1 MKLTIVRTATGV
13 WVGWPGRAKFFAP
26 ERTNSTGASRH
37 HEEVR
42 APMTGKVVK
51 VRVKPGDK
59 VKTNDV
65 VAVLEAM
72 KMEFRLAAPYD
83 GTVDGVHCKEGELVD
98 LGKTLVTLT
107 RNDSN
112 R

>member
-1 MKLTIVRTATGV
+1 MKLTIVRTASGV
-13 WVGWPGRAKFFAP
+13 WIGWPGRAKFFAP
-26 ERTNSTGASRH
+26 ERAGTAGGARQH
-37 HEEVR
+37 GEVR
-42 APMTGKVVK
+42 APMTGKVVQ
-51 VRVKPGDK
+51 VHVKPGDR
-59 VKTNDV
+59 VKSNDV

-83 GTVDGVHCKEGELVD
+83 GTVDAVHCREGELVD

-112 R
+112 C